1 MKSSFKAI
9 AVLGL
14 LIYSVNAAPARVVT
28 FFIKT
33 VPQNGLHQE
42 DVHPEALNFTYFGH
56 RMSLD
61 LNRQVTFPIKTT
73 DDTFFLL
80 ITTQAKPVFMIFNTI
95 DHWEL
100 EPGARYSLFSIKKMY
115 DEETKLYFWSVEKSE
130 IKDNLVIPM
139 NTILAH
145 VDPATLYIPTGITLI
160 GNNSA
165 QLQLPDIYR
174 KPRASL
180 IEGKVVSD
188 IFAYNTAE
196 FVGNG
201 QFFSKIERS
210 HEVTSTS
217 QQSKI

>member
-14 LIYSVNAAPARVVT
+14 FIYSLNAAPARVLT
-28 FFIKT
+28 FFVKT
-33 VPQNGLHQE
+33 LPQDGLHQE
-42 DVHPEALNFTYFGH
+42 DSHPEALNFTYFGYK
-56 RMSLD
+56 MSLD
-61 LNRQVTFPIKTT
+61 LNRQVTFPVKTT
-73 DDTFFLL
+73 DDTFFILV
-80 ITTQAKPVFMIFNTI
+80 TTQAKPVFMIFNTI

-100 EPGARYSLFSIKKMY
+100 EPGARYSLFSVKKMY
-115 DEETKLYFWSVEKSE
+115 DEETRLYFWSVEKSE
-130 IKDNLVIPM
+130 IKDNLVIPI
-139 NTILAH
+139 NTIIAH

-160 GNNSA
+160 NNNSG

-174 KPRASL
+174 KPRLSV
-180 IEGKVVSD
+180 IDGKTVSD
-188 IFAYNTAE
+188 VFAYNTAS

-210 HEVTSTS
+210 HELKTTS